1 MPVGYK
7 YVERSADAQINWAEV
22 GREASGMLLEVNRVR
37 EEKKEAYNQA
47 TREEMNNIMNS
58 PQGKDQ
64 TANTFINNYAHDM
77 MNQMKIDEDLFKR
90 GMLKERD
97 YTLKRQNNMDGTKQL
112 FEIQKLYQQKYQEKM
127 DGVLSGKLQAIN
139 IFNMGMVEGY
149 GDFNNS
155 KATINPADGTVGI
168 GLMENK
174 MIDGKMVR
182 VLSQNI
188 APVNVIRGKILQ
200 DVPTFDVDA
209 ETTKTVAN
217 FGSRKDIL
225 YKAATLSGA
234 GTITEL
240 MGPDFLATLKD
251 PVDQKIVSDMNIAI
265 NDQVG
270 SYFAA
275 SPYNLMS
282 VLTQN
287 TGNYN
292 DKSFTFDKD
301 EANKDPKKI
310 LVKIDPNTSMST
322 LDDKGLNYEAQK
334 KEAAEWVKRDILRK
348 MDQERGVKTTA
359 QLELQESEATKQK
372 AIAANRPKDATEEK
386 LQMDAKNF
394 AENASNFL
402 YGATDEIKDAGLKY
416 MVSKGAMIKVNPAG
430 KPAGNYIM
438 NPNGDYVP
446 FQTTGDPVKGG
457 KAAIGAL
464 LTATGMTNLPE
475 DLVVKNMKFGK
486 YNTTAKGTGV
496 AATRDYKTDI
506 QNKLVDDQDVIN
518 ANLFY
523 KKNSVDTGATLA
535 EYFKGADGVEVKP
548 DTAFGYNDITLTY
561 TPKNP
566 ALKPIKMKLN
576 ANEGEATAKTQFTN
590 FTKFINALP
599 DEVKEQFLGPEAGTT
614 GGGIKFDANGNI
626 IK

>member
-7 YVERSADAQINWAEV
+7 YVERSADSQINWAEV

-200 DVPTFDVDA
+200 DVPTFDVDK
-209 ETTKTVAN
+209 ETTNTVAN
-217 FGSRKDIL
+217 FGSRKDVL

-251 PVDQKIVSDMNIAI
+251 PVDQKIVSDMNTAI

-301 EANKDPKKI
+301 EADKDPKKI

-348 MDQERGVKTTA
+348 MDQERSIKTTT
-359 QLELQESEATKQK
+359 QEQLQESAYTKERAARINRAPSGEAPPVIQGEYLNLQTTDKKGNKSVIGVTQRIEGLVFPSGK
-372 AIAANRPKDATEEK
+372 GIELRIDQLSYNNNKGTLELSGKKISGKEESGSTTPGADKVVGKKGQTVVKEEGFVKNDINSASLLSTAI
-386 LQMDAKNF
+386 
-394 AENASNFL
+394 
-402 YGATDEIKDAGLKY
+402 LKFR
-416 MVSKGAMIKVNPAG
+416 NPLD
-430 KPAGNYIM
+430 
-438 NPNGDYVP
+438 PNGGNFTSVRQAKEVLKRVYLYNKS
-446 FQTTGDPVKGG
+446 QTEGKQAGSAPTTSATPANKPPV
-457 KAAIGAL
+457 
-464 LTATGMTNLPE
+464 
-475 DLVVKNMKFGK
+475 
-486 YNTTAKGTGV
+486 
-496 AATRDYKTDI
+496 I
-506 QNKLVDDQDVIN
+506 QN
-518 ANLFY
+518 
-523 KKNSVDTGATLA
+523 
-535 EYFKGADGVEVKP
+535 GV
-548 DTAFGYNDITLTY
+548 TYNW
-561 TPKNP
+561 NP
-566 ALKPIKMKLN
+566 
-576 ANEGEATAKTQFTN
+576 TTN
-590 FTKFINALP
+590 QY
-599 DEVKEQFLGPEAGTT
+599 E
-614 GGGIKFDANGNI
+614 
-626 IK
+626 